1 MRCSASARWTTF
13 AGKFCM
19 TVLSVSLFASPTQ
32 AQILGPE
39 DTAIPID
46 LDAMFVGPQLNGR
59 YPAAENPPKILDGN
73 PATKYLNFGAAGSGF
88 IVTPFAPLPVESF
101 QITTANDAAGRDPA
115 TWQLFGRNG
124 ALTTV
129 DSGPSPA
136 INADGLA
143 EAWTL
148 IDSGAIALPATRL
161 TVGPLVNVNSG
172 GLGYDHYKMLFPTTK
187 GDGIMQIGDV
197 QFYLDDAGTP
207 SQAYLQPA
215 DPIIAVDDVP
225 TPAGFS
231 GSSSPGGEQ
240 APLAI
245 DRNAGTKYLNFG
257 EERSGLIVTNAQGP
271 VRVNYM
277 RLTTAND
284 AVERDPASY
293 ELYGTNDPITTTPH
307 SNSNGTEVWTLIK
320 SGTLTLPGVL
330 PNGGGDDARF
340 DGSTIVAINAA
351 ADYKS
356 YRLIFPTVKDA
367 AAANSMQIADI
378 QFATDLSQIPEPTSL
393 LLVACGLAGLA
404 ALRRRG

>member
-1 MRCSASARWTTF
+1 MGCSASARWTTF
-13 AGKFCM
+13 ARMFCL
-19 TVLSVSLFASPTQ
+19 TILSAGLFAGS
-32 AQILGPE
+32 AVGQILGPE

-59 YPAAENPPKILDGN
+59 YPAAENPAAALDGN

-115 TWQLFGRNG
+115 TWQLFGFNG

-148 IDSGAIALPATRL
+148 IDSGAIALPAARL

-172 GLGYDHYKMLFPTTK
+172 GVGYEHYKMLFPTTK
-187 GDGIMQIGDV
+187 GDGIMQIADV
-197 QFYLDDAGTP
+197 QFFLDDAGTP
-207 SQAYLQPA
+207 AQAYLQPT
-215 DPIIAVDDVP
+215 DPIIAVDEIR
-225 TPAGFS
+225 TPAGWS
-231 GSSSPGGEQ
+231 GSSSPGNEP
-240 APLAI
+240 ASAAI
-245 DRNAGTKYLNFG
+245 DRNPSTKYLNFG
-257 EERSGLIVTNAQGP
+257 EERSGIIITNAQGP
-271 VRVNYM
+271 VDVNYM

-284 AVERDPASY
+284 AVARDPASY
-293 ELYGTNDPITTTPH
+293 ELYGTNDPITTDPH

-320 SGTLTLPGVL
+320 SGPLALP
-330 PNGGGDDARF
+330 DARF
-340 DGSTIVAINAA
+340 DSSTIVAVNSPVN
-351 ADYKS
+351 YKS

-378 QFATDLSQIPEPTSL
+378 QFATDLSQIPEPTSM
-393 LLVACGLAGLA
+393 LLVVCGMAGLA
-404 ALRRRG
+404 AWRRRG